1 MTAVLFYVCEPTSQY
16 KVTNKKDGKIYKMVK
31 KKKEKKAYL
40 PPQALKLFLHTSAR
54 SLLKRNI
61 VEIQYTAMDVSKPAI

>member
-1 MTAVLFYVCEPTSQY
+1 
-16 KVTNKKDGKIYKMVK
+16 MVKK

-61 VEIQYTAMDVSKPAI
+61 VEIQYTAMNVSKPAI

>member
-1 MTAVLFYVCEPTSQY
+1 MTAVLFYVCEPTLQY

-31 KKKEKKAYL
+31 KKKVYL

-54 SLLKRNI
+54 SLLKWNI
-61 VEIQYTAMDVSKPAI
+61 VEIQYTAMNVSKPAI